1 MTLIVETGLVVAG
14 AESYNSVAEITTY
27 HSNRG
32 NTAWAALSVPVQEQC
47 ARKAT
52 DYMIQMYRSRW
63 KGIRFSALQTLDFP
77 RDQVYLEAYVGT
89 PAPLMATNIVPI
101 EVKNAHAELS
111 LIVSAEELLPNSEQ
125 QVLEEVIGPLTF
137 KYDRTSPE
145 TKQYNAVNKMLK
157 PYLTSNASA
166 VIHA

>member
-27 HSNRG
+27 HANRG
-32 NTAWAALSVPVQEQC
+32 NTDWGLLSAPVQEQC

-52 DYMIQMYRSRW
+52 DYMIQVYRSRW
-63 KGIRFSALQTLDFP
+63 KGIRYSALQTLDFP
-77 RDQVYLEAYVGT
+77 RDLVYLEAYVGA
-89 PAPLMATNIVPI
+89 PAPLMATNIVPV

-111 LIVSAEELLPNSEQ
+111 RLVATEDLYPDTEQ

-137 KYDRTSPE
+137 KYDRLSPTS
-145 TKQYNAVNKMLK
+145 KQHNKVNAMLK
-157 PYLTSNASA
+157 PYLNSNASA